1 MTPEEQQK
9 ADAWM
14 LLQTSDVVHKRILDT
29 MQMAFA
35 SPEIMR
41 WMARKLVDSE
51 IDRGHAPLR
60 QYFEGQL
67 ERNLRMILA
76 EGVQDRLAEIVAPM
90 IDAAVK
96 RHAEQVSKEL
106 NDLKKLKS
114 KGPIHGKR

>member
-9 ADAWM
+9 ADAWV
-14 LLQTSDVVHKRILDT
+14 LLQDSDVVRKRILDV
-29 MQMAFA
+29 MQGVFEQ
-35 SPEIMR
+35 PEPMR
-41 WMARKLVDSE
+41 WIARKMVDAE

-96 RHAEQVSKEL
+96 RHVEQVSKDLAE
-106 NDLKKLKS
+106 LKKLKS

>member
-14 LLQTSDVVHKRILDT
+14 LLQDKDAVSKRIMDV

-41 WMARKLVDSE
+41 WMARKLVE
-51 IDRGHAPLR
+51 AEKGAHNTPLKH
-60 QYFEGQL
+60 YFEGQL

-76 EGVQDRLAEIVAPM
+76 EGVTDTLVEVMHPM
-90 IDAAVK
+90 IDEAVK
-96 RHAEQVSKEL
+96 RHAEQVSKDLAE
-106 NDLKKLKS
+106 LKKLKS